1 MDTGLQHRGDR
12 FILGAIAVIGTAF
25 IAFHLY
31 TAVFGVFIAQ
41 LQRTVHISFAAVLAF
56 FISAEKRHGAGRLL
70 DLLLALL
77 AALSFGYLAFH
88 FEEIALRQTMVTPL
102 GRLDLV
108 MGGICLIMVL
118 ELTRRIIGWAL
129 AIVALLFLLYVFAGP
144 YLPMVIAHRG
154 YSFIDAVDFQVFSIE
169 GIFSIP
175 VGVSATYIILFI
187 ILGTLLE
194 YTGTGDLIMDLG
206 KLIAGRSRGGPAKI
220 ASISSAFF
228 GSISGSAAANVYATG
243 SLTIPMMRRI
253 GYKPRIAGAV
263 EAVAS
268 TGGQIMPPVMGAAAF
283 LMSDLLGIPYI
294 QICKAALVPA
304 VLYFATLLLILDFE
318 AAKTGIRGMDRA
330 ELPRLADVLPRLYL
344 LLPLA
349 VLVAVLVMGFTP
361 FRAAFIAIVIT
372 FAVSFLKKETRFTP
386 RSFLQAIVTSAR
398 RGVMIAIACAA
409 AGIVIGVIM
418 LTGLG
423 LSFSGIIISFS
434 GGKVFL
440 ALLLIMVASI
450 IMGMG
455 TPTTVAYVIVATLA
469 VPVLDQLG
477 FPTLAS
483 HLFVFYFGVLSMITP
498 PVAVSAYA
506 AAEIAGEDAMRIAL
520 TATRIGAI
528 AFMIPFVFIYEQA
541 LLLNDAW
548 WRVVIYFFTTLLA
561 GVFLAG
567 SVSGWL
573 LQRIGILRRAFF
585 LVLTVLIIFP
595 DMRIKSIG
603 VVAGLL
609 LLIVQWLA
617 ARRPRQAA
625 SV

>member
-1 MDTGLQHRGDR
+1 
-12 FILGAIAVIGTAF
+12 
-25 IAFHLY
+25 
-31 TAVFGVFIAQ
+31 
-41 LQRTVHISFAAVLAF
+41 
-56 FISAEKRHGAGRLL
+56 
-70 DLLLALL
+70 
-77 AALSFGYLAFH
+77 
-88 FEEIALRQTMVTPL
+88 
-102 GRLDLV
+102 
-108 MGGICLIMVL
+108 
-118 ELTRRIIGWAL
+118 
-129 AIVALLFLLYVFAGP
+129 
-144 YLPMVIAHRG
+144 
-154 YSFIDAVDFQVFSIE
+154 
-169 GIFSIP
+169 
-175 VGVSATYIILFI
+175 
-187 ILGTLLE
+187 
-194 YTGTGDLIMDLG
+194 
-206 KLIAGRSRGGPAKI
+206 
-220 ASISSAFF
+220 
-228 GSISGSAAANVYATG
+228 
-243 SLTIPMMRRI
+243 
-253 GYKPRIAGAV
+253 
-263 EAVAS
+263 
-268 TGGQIMPPVMGAAAF
+268 
-283 LMSDLLGIPYI
+283 
-294 QICKAALVPA
+294 
-304 VLYFATLLLILDFE
+304 
-318 AAKTGIRGMDRA
+318 
-330 ELPRLADVLPRLYL
+330 
-344 LLPLA
+344 
-349 VLVAVLVMGFTP
+349 
-361 FRAAFIAIVIT
+361 
-372 FAVSFLKKETRFTP
+372 
-386 RSFLQAIVTSAR
+386 
-398 RGVMIAIACAA
+398 
-409 AGIVIGVIM
+409 M